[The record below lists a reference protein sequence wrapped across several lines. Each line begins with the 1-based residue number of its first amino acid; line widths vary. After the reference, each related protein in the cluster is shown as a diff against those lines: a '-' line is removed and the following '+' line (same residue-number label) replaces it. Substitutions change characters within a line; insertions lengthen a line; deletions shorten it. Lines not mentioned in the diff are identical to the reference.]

1 MLDAYITL
9 ALRSVDLSLFYTFMI
24 TLYYLCICFRSGVL
38 LFLSYFITH
47 MFYIGWGHRI
57 KIEQN
62 QNLLVFP
69 DSFSLNL
76 NSWRKKYSMHKQT

>member
-9 ALRSVDLSLFYTFMI
+9 ALCSVDLSLFYTFMI

-47 MFYIGWGHRI
+47 MFCIG
-57 KIEQN
+57 
-62 QNLLVFP
+62 
-69 DSFSLNL
+69 
-76 NSWRKKYSMHKQT
+76 